1 MAFSE
6 KIATLFGGIDKV
18 AHFGIGGL
26 LCASVT
32 LFINSVLSILVM
44 NHPWLLL
51 LTPFIGT
58 SIVTL
63 LEIFKEK
70 KLDPSVDRKDVAS
83 TLYGCGC
90 VHGVSVLAF
99 IGLLFI

>member
-1 MAFSE
+1 MTVSE
-6 KIATLFGGIDKV
+6 RIAALFGGMDKV
-18 AHFGIGGL
+18 AHFGVGGT

-32 LFINSVLSILVM
+32 LLVNSALSGLVA
-44 NHPWLLL
+44 NFPWLLL

-58 SIVTL
+58 SLVTL

-70 KLDPSVDRKDVAS
+70 KLDPSVDWKDVIA

-90 VHGVSVLAF
+90 VHIVSIFGWIAA
-99 IGLLFI
+99 LLF